1 MTPQLLAIKTV
12 LSSFA
17 EKAWPFIIQHW
28 KLILIVLL
36 SAALF
41 HKMRSDY
48 QALEEAME
56 VSRSSYE
63 TQIEGLRRIH
73 KDEMDMQMQLL
84 EEYQNEIGEL
94 QEEYAR
100 SRAELSE
107 EREAIIDEIE
117 RQWSNHPQGIAEQIK
132 KEFGFEYVE

>member
-1 MTPQLLAIKTV
+1 MTPQLLAVKAV
-12 LSSFA
+12 LSSFV
-17 EKAWPFIIQHW
+17 EKAWPFMIQHW

-36 SAALF
+36 TAALF
-41 HKMRSDY
+41 LKMRSDY

-56 VSRSSYE
+56 VSRASYE

-73 KDEMDMQMQLL
+73 KDEMDMQMMLL
-84 EEYQNEIGEL
+84 EEYQNQIDEL

-100 SRAELSE
+100 NREMLEE

-117 RQWSNHPQGIAEQIK
+117 REWEDHPQGIAEQIK

>member
-1 MTPQLLAIKTV
+1 MTPQLLAIKAV

-41 HKMRSDY
+41 LKMRGDY
-48 QALEEAME
+48 RALEETLNVA
-56 VSRSSYE
+56 RSSYE

-73 KDEMDMQMQLL
+73 KDEMDMQMKLL
-84 EEYQNEIGEL
+84 EEYQHEIDEL
-94 QEEYAR
+94 QEE
-100 SRAELSE
+100 
-107 EREAIIDEIE
+107 
-117 RQWSNHPQGIAEQIK
+117 
-132 KEFGFEYVE
+132 